1 MDLEIYWTDVYKT
14 GHKPMLPTGSTLM
27 YSNNTPRSG
36 KYSNSP
42 NNGEIVVFGQQM
54 LVRKMKKIGMS
65 TLIDQ

>member
-1 MDLEIYWTDVYKT
+1 
-14 GHKPMLPTGSTLM
+14 MLPTGSTLM

-54 LVRKMKKIGMS
+54 LVRKMKKIG
-65 TLIDQ
+65 TTF